1 MGQMETVAAGQS
13 DVSLPSCVHI
23 LLEPL
28 VAPGDTLAL
37 RNRLEQASDA
47 WHPGAETAGR
57 YASQV
62 KTNEQLDPDTTVF
75 AALASQVIQ
84 ALQANPLFKAVA
96 MPMAIHSLLFSRC
109 GVGQGYGRHVDNA
122 FMPGGRADLSFT
134 LFLSDPTTYGG
145 GELVLEL
152 PQGDHAVRLPAGHAV
167 LYPSSYLHR
176 VEPVTGGVRYV
187 AVGWVQSAVRSVE
200 QRELLFEL
208 DTACRTLAA
217 KHGRSDE
224 LDLLYRTQT
233 NLLRMWGG

>member
-1 MGQMETVAAGQS
+1 MHVQLE
-13 DVSLPSCVHI
+13 P
-23 LLEPL
+23 LLEPD
-28 VAPGDTLAL
+28 VSAAL
-37 RNRLEQASDA
+37 RVQLERADGA
-47 WHPGAETAGR
+47 WRPGAETAGN
-57 YASQV
+57 YARQV
-62 KTNEQLDPDTTVF
+62 KHNEQLDRDAPLF
-75 AALASQVIQ
+75 AALAAQVID
-84 ALQANPLFKAVA
+84 ALQANALFKAVA

-134 LFLSDPTTYGG
+134 LFLSDPSAYSG

-176 VEPVTGGVRYV
+176 VAAVGSGVRYA

-224 LDLLYRTQT
+224 LDLLYRAQT

>member
-1 MGQMETVAAGQS
+1 MH
-13 DVSLPSCVHI
+13 VH
-23 LLEPL
+23 LEPL
-28 VAPGDTLAL
+28 LAPEAAQAL
-37 RNRLEQASDA
+37 RTQLEQAGDG
-47 WHPGAETAGR
+47 WHPGSETAGS

-62 KTNEQLDPDTTVF
+62 KSNHQLDPATDLF
-75 AALASQVIQ
+75 AALSAQVIE

-109 GVGQGYGRHVDNA
+109 GAGQGYGRHVDNA
-122 FMPGGRADLSFT
+122 FMLGGRADLSFT
-134 LFLSDPTTYGG
+134 LFLSDPATYSGG
-145 GELVLEL
+145 ALVLEL
-152 PQGDHAVRLPAGHAV
+152 PQGDHDVRLPAGHAV

-176 VEPVTGGVRYV
+176 VEPVTAGTRYA

-200 QRELLFEL
+200 QREVLFEL
-208 DTACRTLAA
+208 ATACRTLAA

>member
-1 MGQMETVAAGQS
+1 MPTRCEGQS
-13 DVSLPSCVHI
+13 DCSSPTVVHVFLEP
-23 LLEPL
+23 LLEPG
-28 VAPGDTLAL
+28 ATEAL
-37 RNRLEQASDA
+37 RHSLAQACDG

-57 YASQV
+57 YAKQL
-62 KTNEQLDPDTTVF
+62 KTNEQLDPGTPLF
-75 AALASQVIQ
+75 AALAEQVID
-84 ALQANPLFKAVA
+84 ALQANVLFKAVA

-134 LFLSDPTTYGG
+134 LFLSDPTTYSG

-152 PQGDHAVRLPAGHAV
+152 PQGDQAVRLPAGHAV

-176 VEPVTGGVRYV
+176 VEAVSSGVRYA

-208 DTACRTLAA
+208 DTVCRTLAA

-224 LDLLYRTQT
+224 LDLLYRAQT